1 SPAASSKSGSEKI
14 LTQSSPRWNR
24 GAGRPCASSS
34 RRQAMARSKDQ
45 ARKQLAACHADPLP
59 GCVAITHAPATP
71 GQLAAWRRLWRLLLM
86 ESVDDNES
94 PARGDKGEHH

>member
-1 SPAASSKSGSEKI
+1 
-14 LTQSSPRWNR
+14 
-24 GAGRPCASSS
+24 
-34 RRQAMARSKDQ
+34 MARSKDQ

-59 GCVAITHAPATP
+59 CCVAITHAPATP

-94 PARGDKGEHH
+94 PARGDKGEHHDQKR